1 MDAIANIEYFCA
13 RGHVTRVSFSAT
25 ALFDVPNSYPCQTCH
40 EDAYRN
46 RPRVGESAA
55 SQRQESSLTTR
66 HLTEVEARR
75 SSAERDAIL
84 EDALRRLREGER

>member
-25 ALFDVPNSYPCQTCH
+25 ALFDVPKSYPCDTCH
-40 EDAYRN
+40 EVAYRN
-46 RPRVGESAA
+46 RPGVGEGKA
-55 SQRQESSLTTR
+55 SQHQESSLTCR
-66 HLTEVEARR
+66 HLEEAEARR
-75 SSAERDAIL
+75 TPAERDAIL